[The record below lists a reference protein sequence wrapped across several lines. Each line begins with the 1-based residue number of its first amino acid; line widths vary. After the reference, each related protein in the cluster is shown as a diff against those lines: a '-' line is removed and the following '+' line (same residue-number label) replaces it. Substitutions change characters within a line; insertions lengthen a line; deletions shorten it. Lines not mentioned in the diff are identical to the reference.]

1 MKRAIPIGIVLVLSV
16 MAASSVDA
24 QQRSTSSR
32 RAQANRTSSAA
43 TVNQNTSSDATT
55 NDVDAARVPSGV
67 PAPPVAPGDP
77 NPPGVPA
84 APGFPRPP
92 RIGGFALIGLQNSA
106 REAASTD
113 DGKVK
118 TTEFLAEFMKAAK
131 KADSDNDG
139 RLSAEELE
147 TLMPRRPEGENGG
160 RPGQGRGR
168 RTNESA
174 AQATDSVTI
183 RAQAPNAEPRG
194 RDNRENGNR
203 PQGRGPGA
211 PQGGF
216 FGGSQETPFLK
227 AITDSF
233 EEDGSVN
240 LAKLEKLLKEALD
253 KADSDN
259 DGSLADDEWRAFAGG
274 FGGRG
279 MGGPGFGGFG
289 QNQNP
294 NAFRA
299 MQILAVQRDAQ
310 TVALGEDGK
319 LDIAKF
325 RAEYVRLLKEA
336 DANKDGFLKE
346 DELQA
351 MQQKAMERMQEEMRS
366 RFPNGVGWGF
376 GGPRQGG
383 GPGGFMNEFKNDKGE
398 IELAKL
404 ADSQLPDQIKGE
416 LKAADAN
423 GDGLLDEDEQTSFQN
438 QMRERFQNGG
448 GPGFGGPRNGG
459 DGRGQRGSRRNDSSQ
474 YTPVAPVNVSNLEVI
489 VRGQEAGVNNGSQGF
504 QRRGS
509 ERRGGP
515 GFGGGFP
522 GGMGMGGFGGFGRG
536 GANAVMTAATKA
548 MSEDGSFKISDFD
561 AELGRLLTDAD
572 NEDDGILEIDEQT
585 DAFGYPLAPQ
595 NMFGEQ
601 GGRPQGG
608 PGAMSQGGRNAQG
621 GNRGGQP
628 NGRGFQGRG
637 EDVPESIIRA
647 RFLPTPDPNLF
658 VGVSA
663 NDSFKFAKP
672 FAKDGT
678 AEKVAIES
686 DYAIGKYEVRNREY
700 KEFVEATKRTK
711 LPSSWVDG
719 TYSKGTKN
727 CPVVGVTLKDAED
740 YCEWLGTKYEG
751 WTFRLPT
758 EAEFENAA
766 SGPQK
771 QLFPWGKTS
780 GFAYSKGELTANC
793 QYNAAVVASLIAD
806 DGSAT
811 INGKTTKVADLV
823 AITNKG
829 VLSKGWRDSKTKT
842 GFTYSSEFEA
852 NSKVGGYL
860 VPVYKFQ
867 DNRSPYGCVGMSG
880 NAAEWTST
888 VIDGK
893 NVVRGGSWYSSAE
906 ECSATYRGESR
917 DPSKSAPTVGFRVV
931 AERI

>member
-1 MKRAIPIGIVLVLSV
+1 MKRGILIGIVLGLSV
-16 MAASSVDA
+16 VTATSVDA

-32 RAQANRTSSAA
+32 RAQANRASSTATTS
-43 TVNQNTSSDATT
+43 QNTSSDATT
-55 NDVDAARVPSGV
+55 ENVDAARVPSGV
-67 PAPPVAPGDP
+67 PAPPVAPGNP
-77 NPPGVPA
+77 NPPSVPA
-84 APGFPRPP
+84 APGIPSPP
-92 RIGGFALIGLQNSA
+92 RFGGFALMGLQNSA

-118 TTEFLAEFMKAAK
+118 TSEFLSEFMKAAK
-131 KADSDNDG
+131 KADADNDG
-139 RLSAEELE
+139 RLSAEELDS
-147 TLMPRRPEGENGG
+147 LMPRRPEGENGR

-168 RTNESA
+168 RSNESA
-174 AQATDSVTI
+174 AQMTDSATI
-183 RAQAPNAEPRG
+183 RAQAPNTESRG

-216 FGGSQETPFLK
+216 FGGPQETPFLK

-240 LAKLEKLLKEALD
+240 LTKLEKLLKEALD

-259 DGSLADDEWRAFAGG
+259 DGSLADDEWRTFAGG

-289 QNQNP
+289 QNPNP

-299 MQILAVQRDAQ
+299 MQILALQRDAQ
-310 TVALGEDGK
+310 TAALGEDGK
-319 LDIAKF
+319 LDITKF
-325 RAEYVRLLKEA
+325 RAEYVKLLKEA
-336 DANKDGFLKE
+336 DTNKDGFLKE

-366 RFPNGVGWGF
+366 RFPNGA
-376 GGPRQGG
+376 GG
-383 GPGGFMNEFKNDKGE
+383 
-398 IELAKL
+398 
-404 ADSQLPDQIKGE
+404 
-416 LKAADAN
+416 
-423 GDGLLDEDEQTSFQN
+423 
-438 QMRERFQNGG
+438 
-448 GPGFGGPRNGG
+448 GFGGPRNGG
-459 DGRGQRGSRRNDSSQ
+459 DDRGQRGPRRNDNSQ
-474 YTPVAPVNVSNLEVI
+474 YTPIAPVTASNLEVI
-489 VRGQEAGVNNGSQGF
+489 VRGQEAGVNNDAQGF

-509 ERRGGP
+509 ERRGGPGFGGP

-548 MSEDGSFKISDFD
+548 MSEDGAFNIADFD

-572 NEDDGILEIDEQT
+572 NEDDGFLENDEQT

-595 NMFGEQ
+595 NMFGGR

-608 PGAMSQGGRNAQG
+608 PGNMSQEGRNAQG

-637 EDVPESIIRA
+637 EEVPEAIMRA
-647 RFLPTPDPNLF
+647 RFLPTPDPSLF

-663 NDSFKFAKP
+663 NDNFKFAKP

-700 KEFVEATKRTK
+700 KEFVDATKRTK

-719 TYSKGTKN
+719 TFSKGTKN

-793 QYNAAVVASLIAD
+793 QYNAAVVAALIAD

-811 INGKTTKVADLV
+811 INGKATKVADIV